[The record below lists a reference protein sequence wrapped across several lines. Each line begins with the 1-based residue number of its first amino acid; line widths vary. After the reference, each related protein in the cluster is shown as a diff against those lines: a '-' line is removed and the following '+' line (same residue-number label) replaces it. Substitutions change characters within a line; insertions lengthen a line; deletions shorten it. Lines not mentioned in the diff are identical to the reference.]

1 MTDRY
6 HLGVLTRLARLARD
20 PRVRVALLAVV
31 LVFCGY
37 GLYAEW
43 PQVSA
48 GLARLHWYSV
58 ALSLLAA
65 MAGSVCM
72 MLAWRAVLADFGSP
86 LPAKAAAKISFV
98 SQLGK
103 YVPGAVWAFAAQV
116 ELGHDLGVPR
126 RRSVASFAVSLAVAI
141 GAGLGVA
148 ALALPLASPGIAR
161 HYWWV
166 LAAVPVIMISL
177 CPPVLGPVID
187 RGLILI
193 RRQPLERRL
202 SWRGLAHALI
212 WTLLGWVL
220 LGVQVWLVQAD
231 MAAQGRLLL
240 LAIGGYALAFS
251 AGLLLVVFP
260 SGIGAREVIL
270 IAALTTILPHGTA
283 VAVALV
289 TRGVTTASDLA
300 LGGIGL
306 ALGRGVKGAV
316 LARAGRHRKP
326 ARWDRAGQLPTA
338 HLAAAQ
344 QPQRVESAAS

>member
-1 MTDRY
+1 M
-6 HLGVLTRLARLARD
+6 
-20 PRVRVALLAVV
+20 RVALLVVV
-31 LVFCGY
+31 LAFCSY

-43 PQVSA
+43 PQVAA

-58 ALSLLAA
+58 ALALLAA
-65 MAGSVCM
+65 MGGSACM

-86 LPAKAAAKISFV
+86 LSAKAAVKINFV

-103 YVPGAVWAFAAQV
+103 YLPGAVWAFAAQV

-126 RRSVASFAVSLAVAI
+126 RRSVASVAVSLAVTI

-148 ALALPLASPGIAR
+148 ALALPLASPGMAR

-166 LAAVPVIMISL
+166 LVAVPVFVIGL

-187 RGLILI
+187 RGLALV

-231 MAAQGRLLL
+231 MAGRGRLLLL

-270 IAALTTILPHGTA
+270 IAALTTVLPHGTA
-283 VAVALV
+283 LAVALV
-289 TRGVTTASDLA
+289 TRVVTTASDLA

-306 ALGRGVKGAV
+306 AMGRGAKGIV
-316 LARAGRHRKP
+316 LAPAGRHRKQGSWP
-326 ARWDRAGQLPTA
+326 GPYGKAPVD
-338 HLAAAQ
+338 HAQ
-344 QPQRVESAAS
+344 QAAERQLTQAKVGS

>member
-1 MTDRY
+1 M
-6 HLGVLTRLARLARD
+6 
-20 PRVRVALLAVV
+20 RVALLVVV
-31 LVFCGY
+31 LAFCSY

-43 PQVSA
+43 PQVA
-48 GLARLHWYSV
+48 TGLARLHWYSV
-58 ALSLLAA
+58 AFSLLAA
-65 MAGSVCM
+65 MGGSACM

-86 LPAKAAAKISFV
+86 LSAKAAVNVNFV
-98 SQLGK
+98 AQLGK
-103 YVPGAVWAFAAQV
+103 YLPGAVWAFAAQV

-126 RRSVASFAVSLAVAI
+126 RRSAASVAVSLAVTI

-148 ALALPLASPGIAR
+148 ALALPLASPGTAR

-166 LAAVPVIMISL
+166 LAAVPVFVIGL

-187 RGLILI
+187 RGLALV

-231 MAAQGRLLL
+231 MAGHGRLLLL

-270 IAALTTILPHGTA
+270 IAALTTVLPHGTA
-283 VAVALV
+283 LAVALV
-289 TRGVTTASDLA
+289 ARVVTTASDLA

-306 ALGRGVKGAV
+306 AMGRGAKETV
-316 LARAGRHRKP
+316 LVQAGRHRKQ
-326 ARWDRAGQLPTA
+326 AGWPGAYVSAPVDHGQQAAELQLTQA
-338 HLAAAQ
+338 K
-344 QPQRVESAAS
+344 VGS

>member
-6 HLGVLTRLARLARD
+6 DLWVLPRLARLARD
-20 PRVRVALLAVV
+20 PRVRAALLAVV
-31 LVFCGY
+31 LAFCAY

-43 PQVSA
+43 PQVAA
-48 GLARLHWYSV
+48 GLAQLHWYSV
-58 ALSLLAA
+58 TLALFAA
-65 MAGSVCM
+65 MAGAACM

-86 LPAKAAAKISFV
+86 LPVKAAAKVNFV

-126 RRSVASFAVSLAVAI
+126 RRSVASVAVSLAVMV

-148 ALALPLASPGIAR
+148 AVALPLASPGLAR

-166 LAAVPVIMISL
+166 LAVVPVIIIIGL
-177 CPPVLGPVID
+177 CPPVLGPVLD
-187 RGLILI
+187 RGLALVK
-193 RRQPLERRL
+193 RQPLERRL
-202 SWRGLAHALI
+202 SWRGLVRALI

-220 LGVQVWLVQAD
+220 LGVQVWLVLAD
-231 MAAQGRLLL
+231 MTGQGRLLL

-251 AGLLLVVFP
+251 AGLLLVVLP

-270 IAALTTILPHGTA
+270 IAALTTALPHGTA
-283 VAVALV
+283 LALALV
-289 TRGVTTASDLA
+289 TRVVTTASDLA

-306 ALGRGVKGAV
+306 AMGRGAKGAV
-316 LARAGRHRKP
+316 LARPACTGSLLAGPAHSVIHRPIKANKP
-326 ARWDRAGQLPTA
+326 P
-338 HLAAAQ
+338 
-344 QPQRVESAAS
+344 SS

>member
-1 MTDRY
+1 M
-6 HLGVLTRLARLARD
+6 
-20 PRVRVALLAVV
+20 RVALLLVV
-31 LVFCGY
+31 LAFCSY

-43 PQVSA
+43 PQVA
-48 GLARLHWYSV
+48 TGLARLHWYSV
-58 ALSLLAA
+58 AFSLLAA
-65 MAGSVCM
+65 MGGSACM
-72 MLAWRAVLADFGSP
+72 MLAWRAVLADLGSP
-86 LPAKAAAKISFV
+86 LSAKAAVNINFV

-103 YVPGAVWAFAAQV
+103 YLPGAVWAFAAQV

-126 RRSVASFAVSLAVAI
+126 RRSAASVAVSLAVTI

-148 ALALPLASPGIAR
+148 ALALPLASPGMAR

-166 LAAVPVIMISL
+166 LAAVPLFVIGL

-187 RGLILI
+187 RGLALV

-231 MAAQGRLLL
+231 MAGQGRLLLL

-270 IAALTTILPHGTA
+270 IAALTTVLPHGTA
-283 VAVALV
+283 LAVALV
-289 TRGVTTASDLA
+289 TRVVTTASDLA

-306 ALGRGVKGAV
+306 AMGRGAKGIV
-316 LARAGRHRKP
+316 LAQAGRHRKQGSWP
-326 ARWDRAGQLPTA
+326 GTYGTA
-338 HLAAAQ
+338 PVDPAQ
-344 QPQRVESAAS
+344 QAAERQLTQAKVGS

>member
-1 MTDRY
+1 M
-6 HLGVLTRLARLARD
+6 
-20 PRVRVALLAVV
+20 VV
-31 LVFCGY
+31 LGFCSY

-43 PQVSA
+43 PQVAA
-48 GLARLHWYSV
+48 GLVRVHWYSV
-58 ALSLLAA
+58 ALSLLAS
-65 MAGSVCM
+65 MGGSACL

-86 LPAKAAAKISFV
+86 LPVKAAAKISFV

-116 ELGHDLGVPR
+116 EMGRDRGVPR
-126 RRSVASFAVSLAVAI
+126 HRSVASVAVSLAVTV

-166 LAAVPVIMISL
+166 LAAVPVIVIGL

-187 RGLILI
+187 RGLALV

-202 SWRGLAHALI
+202 SWRGLVHALT
-212 WTLLGWVL
+212 WTLVGWVL
-220 LGVQVWLVQAD
+220 LGVQVWLIQAD
-231 MAAQGRLLL
+231 LAGQGRLLL
-240 LAIGGYALAFS
+240 LAIGGYALAVS

-270 IAALTTILPHGTA
+270 IAALTTVLPHGTA

-289 TRGVTTASDLA
+289 VRGVTTASDLA

-306 ALGRGVKGAV
+306 AMGRVAMAAG
-316 LARAGRHRKP
+316 LAQAGRHRKA
-326 ARWDRAGQLPTA
+326 ARWPSPDRNSPPDHGQQAPELLTEA
-338 HLAAAQ
+338 E
-344 QPQRVESAAS
+344 VGS

>member
-1 MTDRY
+1 MLPRF
-6 HLGVLTRLARLARD
+6 ARLVRD
-20 PRVRVALLAVV
+20 PRVRVALLVVV
-31 LVFCGY
+31 LAFCSY

-43 PQVSA
+43 PQVA
-48 GLARLHWYSV
+48 TGLARLHWYSV
-58 ALSLLAA
+58 ALALLAA
-65 MAGSVCM
+65 MGGSACM

-86 LPAKAAAKISFV
+86 LSARAAVNINFV

-103 YVPGAVWAFAAQV
+103 YLPGVVWAFAAQV

-126 RRSVASFAVSLAVAI
+126 RRSVASVAVSLAVTT

-148 ALALPLASPGIAR
+148 ALALPLASPGTAR

-166 LAAVPVIMISL
+166 LAAVPVFVIGL
-177 CPPVLGPVID
+177 CPPVLGPLID
-187 RGLILI
+187 RGLALI

-212 WTLLGWVL
+212 WTLLGWML
-220 LGVQVWLVQAD
+220 LGLQVWLVQAD
-231 MAAQGRLLL
+231 MAGQGRLLL

-270 IAALTTILPHGTA
+270 IAALTTVLPHGTA
-283 VAVALV
+283 LAVALV
-289 TRGVTTASDLA
+289 TRVVTTASDLA

-306 ALGRGVKGAV
+306 AMGRGARGTV
-316 LARAGRHRKP
+316 LAPGGRHRKQ
-326 ARWDRAGQLPTA
+326 AGWPSPYGSTPVDLGEQ
-338 HLAAAQ
+338 AAARQ
-344 QPQRVESAAS
+344 LTQSKVAS